1 MSSFKYIIRHPIRA
15 CYAIYMAMRM
25 VANYENLSI
34 YTYEKEI
41 GGYRESVYIFS
52 AQEQMLDVIGEIM
65 ENRLEFDVYE
75 DEDLILSNRNHNY

>member
-1 MSSFKYIIRHPIRA
+1 
-15 CYAIYMAMRM
+15 M

-52 AQEQMLDVIGEIM
+52 APEQMLDVIGEIM

-75 DEDLILSNRNHNY
+75 DEDLILSNRNHNDYKGDGNQD